1 MSDAAPG
8 AVRPSCAGASA
19 SAGRGVARRAGTSL
33 LAPVP
38 GRGPEPSPGAGV
50 FAPGAAVVPA
60 AAARWTGGTD
70 GAGASAVAGGR
81 CS

>member
-8 AVRPSCAGASA
+8 AVRPSCAGAPVW
-19 SAGRGVARRAGTSL
+19 AGRGVARRAGTSL
-33 LAPVP
+33 LASVP

-50 FAPGAAVVPA
+50 FAPGAPVAPVV
-60 AAARWTGGTD
+60 AARWTGGAD
-70 GAGASAVAGGR
+70 GDGASAVAGGW